1 MTISFP
7 LYYILAILTLTLR
20 KSTHIYNIHSEK
32 LFLLFWIIS
41 SIMYFTTI
49 LMLSWHN
56 LIYCFCYNINR
67 DLRVFNQVYKTY
79 LYIAI
84 GKKKM
89 SWKIADRMFT
99 WYYMLLR
106 FLIVNVDHDSVTVEY
121 IEKEG
126 ERNRSDLL

>member
-1 MTISFP
+1 
-7 LYYILAILTLTLR
+7 
-20 KSTHIYNIHSEK
+20 
-32 LFLLFWIIS
+32 
-41 SIMYFTTI
+41 
-49 LMLSWHN
+49 
-56 LIYCFCYNINR
+56 
-67 DLRVFNQVYKTY
+67 
-79 LYIAI
+79 
-84 GKKKM
+84 M